1 MGTNALIPLLKRENW
16 QESPLKLVLKMK
28 EVMVVSQK
36 RTKTMTNRRR
46 PERAMKKKRRAVKKA
61 LLKRAV
67 SPLGAESPVRRN
79 PKDPQKNSN
88 PPRHSLRNPK
98 IYQKTQRRI

>member
-1 MGTNALIPLLKRENW
+1 VWSKE
-16 QESPLKLVLKMK
+16 LVEANEKNK
-28 EVMVVSQK
+28 
-36 RTKTMTNRRR
+36 
-46 PERAMKKKRRAVKKA
+46 KKA

-98 IYQKTQRRI
+98 IYQKNLVSIRSINR